1 FSVTA
6 NVYGGRAIGITS
18 EDLRSKRLEVDLKG
32 GWQRVRIER
41 VGKSVNFTV
50 NGKPVKWKP
59 GEYQS
64 YYGQVDPDQ
73 TSYFFISMNAG
84 QQSSIQSI
92 EIETATKEFG
102 STLPENPDDDD
113 RDRDRDRDREEGE
126 EGRDRLRDALRGR
139 SSRGRGRN

>member
-1 FSVTA
+1 MTA

-41 VGKSVNFTV
+41 VGKSVTFTV

-64 YYGQVDPDQ
+64 YYGEVDPDQ
-73 TSYFFISMNAG
+73 TAYFFISMNAG

-102 STLPENPDDDD
+102 TGDPPDDDD
-113 RDRDRDRDREEGE
+113 DDDDNDRDRGE
-126 EGRDRLRDALRGR
+126 EGRDRGRDDGRGR
-139 SSRGRGRN
+139 PGGGSRGRGGRN